1 MSRSTVRSGMHM
13 TRRTISIINLCWGLS
28 ACAGN
33 HNALTDSAS
42 SDGTLFANSANSPS
56 PPQGNATPSPGDG
69 NSVVAT
75 PTPTPT
81 PTPDPGTA
89 GDGNYVIGP
98 NYANAPEL
106 TVDPNVPQGTTSHFT
121 MNSVDSNIYG
131 GLDPTLTSPARFTRD
146 VWLYVPQQYVAGTAA
161 PFMVVQ
167 DGAGYME
174 MSTIMDN
181 MIAAKKLP
189 VMLVI
194 YINPGPGDGPG
205 SERGLEYDTVS
216 DAYVRFIET
225 EVLPKITQNYNVKFT
240 TDPEGRA
247 SMGGSSGGAAAF
259 TMAWFR
265 PDSYHRVLTYSG
277 TFVDQH
283 PDATY
288 PHGAWSYPE
297 FLIAQNAAKPIRVAL
312 EAGQNDNNLDAA
324 AGDSMHNWLVA
335 NDDMADALS
344 AKGYHYRFVY
354 ALGAGHVD
362 GRVVQQT
369 LPDTLL
375 WLWRD
380 YPIK

>member
-1 MSRSTVRSGMHM
+1 MRVRAVA
-13 TRRTISIINLCWGLS
+13 TIGLCCALA
-28 ACAGN
+28 ACEGN
-33 HNALTDSAS
+33 HDELESAS
-42 SDGTLFANSANSPS
+42 PTYTSLNSTPAPTFTTQ
-56 PPQGNATPSPGDG
+56 PQGDPPAVTNDG
-69 NSVVAT
+69 NVAAT
-75 PTPTPT
+75 PTPTPTPTPTVGPAAT

-89 GDGNYVIGP
+89 GDGNFVIGP

-106 TVDPNVPQGTTSHFT
+106 TANGSVPHGTTTHFT
-121 MNSVDSNIYG
+121 MNSVDSKIYG
-131 GLDPTLTSPARFTRD
+131 GLDPSLSSPARFTRD
-146 VWLYVPQQYVAGTAA
+146 LWLYVPHQYVAGTEA

-167 DGAGYME
+167 DGGGYME
-174 MSTIMDN
+174 MSTALDN
-181 MIAAKKLP
+181 LIAAKKLP

-194 YINPGPGDGPG
+194 YINPGPGDGRG

-225 EVLPKITQNYNVKFT
+225 EVLPKVSHDYNVKFT

-265 PDSYHRVLTYSG
+265 PDLYHRVLTYSG
-277 TFVDQH
+277 TFVNQH

-288 PHGAWSYPE
+288 PHSAWSYHE
-297 FLIAQNAAKPIRVAL
+297 FLIKQNAAKPIRVAL
-312 EAGQNDNNLDAA
+312 EAGQNDNNLDSVFND
-324 AGDSMHNWLVA
+324 GMHSWLTA
-335 NDDMADALS
+335 NDRMAAVLS

-362 GRVVQQT
+362 SRVVQQT
-369 LPDTLL
+369 LPNTLL